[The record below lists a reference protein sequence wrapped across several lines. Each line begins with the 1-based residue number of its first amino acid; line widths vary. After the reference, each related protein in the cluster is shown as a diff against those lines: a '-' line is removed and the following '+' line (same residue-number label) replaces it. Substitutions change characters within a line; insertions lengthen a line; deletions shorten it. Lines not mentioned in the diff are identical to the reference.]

1 MWIIFQIIVLFT
13 LQFAPILC
21 SKDTLHQL
29 GTKDIMDNDKT
40 KSLINELEEIKYK
53 LSDKEEYSDME
64 SGLDGDEIALDEH
77 ERFLKFL

>member
-1 MWIIFQIIVLFT
+1 
-13 LQFAPILC
+13 
-21 SKDTLHQL
+21 
-29 GTKDIMDNDKT
+29 MDNDKT